1 MKGKLI
7 VIEGTDCSGKETQTA
22 LLVKYLK
29 EKKEKVFTM
38 AFPNYDS
45 PTGKIIGGPFLGKKY
60 ICDGFFPEGAPSVD
74 PKVSSLYFAA
84 DRYYNLP
91 IIQKKLEEGYIVI
104 LDRYVYSNMAHQAG
118 KEGDKEKRQ
127 ELYKFN
133 ATLEF
138 DLLGLPRA
146 DKVIFLYMPV
156 EGAKALRANR
166 PEALDQN
173 EMDEEYL
180 KKSQKVYLELSKL
193 FNYIKIDCFKDG
205 VVRSIEDIS
214 KDVIKAYEEKTIKN

>member
-156 EGAKALRANR
+156 DGAKALRANR
-166 PEALDQN
+166 SETLDQN

-180 KKSQKVYLELSKL
+180 KKSQKAYLELSKL

>member
-1 MKGKLI
+1 MRGKLI

-29 EKKEKVFTM
+29 EKNEKVFTM
-38 AFPNYDS
+38 SFPNYDS
-45 PTGKIIGGPFLGKKY
+45 PTGKIVGGPFLGKKY

-104 LDRYVYSNMAHQAG
+104 LDRNVYSNMAHQAG

-156 EGAKALRANR
+156 DGAKALRANR
-166 PEALDQN
+166 PETLDQN

-180 KKSQKVYLELSKL
+180 KKSQKAYLELSKL

-214 KDVIKAYEEKTIKN
+214 KDVINAYEEK

>member
-180 KKSQKVYLELSKL
+180 KKSQKAYLELSKL

>member
-45 PTGKIIGGPFLGKKY
+45 PTGKIIGGPFLEKKY

-180 KKSQKVYLELSKL
+180 KKSQKAYLELSKL